1 MGTIAPRS
9 LAMHHLLTP
18 LVLAACVAAA
28 PYEAPAAPEKLVEGH
43 LAHAHHGRSVQC
55 GVTYQVVW
63 DTEYVEQP
71 HQTCETV
78 YEQQCHV
85 TSERLCHNTT
95 RQECQLVQDQV
106 CNTVYS
112 KLCTDHYKTV
122 VEPYTETECTTEYRD
137 DCEFHWEVQGGEK
150 VWAVIPGTCKKNPY
164 DECRD
169 VQKTHQKQVAY
180 QVCEDVPGEKCQ
192 YVNRQECYQVPDQV
206 CKSEPITQCS
216 EVPKQICKVHHKRV
230 PVRVSRQVPKKV
242 CNVPSHNVHTVPIHT
257 VHTVPSQTVHNVHE
271 FVPAPA
277 PAPVLPVLSVTTP
290 SALDDILN
298 RNENNIEFGG
308 EIAVDQVAQASD
320 NVDELDRF
328 VFEESESTN
337 NSTINFE

>member
-1 MGTIAPRS
+1 
-9 LAMHHLLTP
+9 MHHLLAP

-43 LAHAHHGRSVQC
+43 HAHAHHGRSVQC

-106 CNTVYS
+106 CNTVYT

-180 QVCEDVPGEKCQ
+180 QVCEDVPEEKCQ

-230 PVRVSRQVPKKV
+230 PVRVSRKVPKKV
-242 CNVPSHNVHTVPIHT
+242 CNVPGQTTVTHTHP
-257 VHTVPSQTVHNVHE
+257 VHE
-271 FVPAPA
+271 FVPAPV
-277 PAPVLPVLSVTTP
+277 PAVPVPAVPSTTAP

-298 RNENNIEFGG
+298 RNEDTFEFGG
-308 EIAVDQVAQASD
+308 NTVGAQENNS
-320 NVDELDRF
+320 VDELDRF
-328 VFEESESTN
+328 VFEEKSK
-337 NSTINFE
+337 NSTINFEQ